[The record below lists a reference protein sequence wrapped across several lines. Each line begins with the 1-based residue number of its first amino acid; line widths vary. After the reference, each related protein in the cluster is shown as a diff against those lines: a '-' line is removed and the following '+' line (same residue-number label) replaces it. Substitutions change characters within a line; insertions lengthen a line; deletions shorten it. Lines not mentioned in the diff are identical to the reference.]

1 MTDDKKKILI
11 VEDDKS
17 IAQVLAYNLLSAGYA
32 IDMAFDG
39 EEGLKKALGD
49 SFDLIL
55 LDIMLPKMDGFELCR
70 CVREKLAVPIIMCT
84 AREEEKDKILG
95 LDTGADD
102 YITKPFSL
110 AELLSRIRA
119 NLRRSEGELV
129 TDKAKNGPSKITLG
143 PLSIDTEKYTVELK
157 GNTVELS
164 KKEYDFLCFLAMN
177 PGVPYSR
184 EELLDKV
191 WGYSDYYGDVR
202 TVDVTV
208 KRLRDK
214 LESDPAK
221 PEHLLTKR
229 NIGYYLV

>member
-119 NLRRSEGELV
+119 NLRR
-129 TDKAKNGPSKITLG
+129 
-143 PLSIDTEKYTVELK
+143 
-157 GNTVELS
+157 
-164 KKEYDFLCFLAMN
+164 
-177 PGVPYSR
+177 
-184 EELLDKV
+184 
-191 WGYSDYYGDVR
+191 
-202 TVDVTV
+202 
-208 KRLRDK
+208 
-214 LESDPAK
+214 
-221 PEHLLTKR
+221 
-229 NIGYYLV
+229 